1 MTSFTDR
8 VIGSAKLDVGIY
20 EEVEADT
27 TATRQAMA
35 VVALSSIAGGIG
47 TLGLGA
53 TGVSGIVGGGIAAL
67 LSWVL
72 WAFLTYVIGTRVLP
86 EPQTHADMGQMMR
99 TLGFAQSPGL
109 ARVLGGLPGVGP
121 VVLALVSV
129 WMFVAM
135 VVAIR
140 QALDYTSTWRAV
152 GVCLIGWLILIIPA
166 MVILS
171 FAGSAAE

>member
-8 VIGSAKLDVGIY
+8 VIGSAKLNVGIY
-20 EEVEADT
+20 EEVEADA
-27 TATRQAMA
+27 TATRQALA
-35 VVALSSIAGGIG
+35 VVVLSSVAGGIG

-67 LSWVL
+67 LSWVF
-72 WAFLTYVIGTRVLP
+72 WAFLTYVIGTRLLP
-86 EPQTHADMGQMMR
+86 EPQTHADIGQMMR
-99 TLGFAQSPGL
+99 TLGFAQAPGL

-121 VVLALVSV
+121 LVLALVSV

-166 MVILS
+166 MVILNL
-171 FAGSAAE
+171 ARSAA